1 MRGEGLGVRVG
12 ARIGIGLRVG
22 FRSTVG
28 LGGRVGVPRLGLVV
42 ELVHGYRELL
52 RR

>member
-22 FRSTVG
+22 VRGTVG